1 MDISNNSSKDAQNL
15 PVGASILVKCF
26 IRTYADGSTSQIFGA
41 IVEGAEHLNMG
52 IDGTQLIAA
61 TLIVEGGMI
70 KDCSEELNC
79 KSREVLMS
87 NYI

>member
-52 IDGTQLIAA
+52 IDGTQLIVA
-61 TLIVEGGMI
+61 TLTIAGGIVG
-70 KDCSEELNC
+70 DCSDKHNA
-79 KSREVLMS
+79 KSRETLMC
-87 NYI
+87 NFI